1 MKKLIVL
8 FVSLTI
14 SNTAVFAQGAVNPKL
29 RTTPKKEVA
38 NKTPEQ
44 RAAGCANRLE
54 KNLGLSVDQKK
65 KVQSLALVRA
75 TRMEELRNLYQG
87 KEESKQ
93 VWRDERKK
101 AREDFKEGLKTT
113 LSAEQYAKWEA
124 DKKEKHCGPGNG
136 NEKCK
141 KASRLKDP
149 AEHQEQDAD
158 EELDGK

>member
-1 MKKLIVL
+1 MKKLIFL
-8 FVSLTI
+8 FVAIGFATV
-14 SNTAVFAQGAVNPKL
+14 TGFAQGATNPQV
-29 RTTPKKEVA
+29 RTTPKKEAA

-44 RAAGCANRLE
+44 RAAACADRLE

-65 KVQSLALVRA
+65 KVHSLALTRA
-75 TRMEELRNLYQG
+75 TRMQELRNIYQG

-93 VWRDERKK
+93 IWRDERKK
-101 AREDFKEGLKTT
+101 AREDFKEGLKIT
-113 LSAEQYAKWEA
+113 LTPEQSAKWEA

-158 EELDGK
+158 QELDGK

>member
-8 FVSLTI
+8 FVSITI
-14 SNTAVFAQGAVNPKL
+14 STSAVFAQGAVNPQV
-29 RTTPKKEVA
+29 RNTPKKESA
-38 NKTPEQ
+38 PKTPEQ
-44 RAAGCANRLE
+44 RAAACANRLE

-65 KVQSLALVRA
+65 KVQSLALTRA
-75 TRMEELRNLYQG
+75 KRMEELKGLYAG

-101 AREDFKEGLKTT
+101 AREDFKEGLKIT
-113 LSAEQYAKWEA
+113 LTPEQFAKWEA

-158 EELDGK
+158 QELDGK